1 MQILAVVNEYVCGHG
16 DQHESFLMVSLM
28 VCSDPS
34 SALLYQR
41 ARGSERCSVVQPDP
55 GRPAARLCRS
65 CMLRYLLTR
74 CCLIQEA
81 RPGVFHGYQNTLLN
95 EKKKSK
101 SKVLQRCLKTCSCT
115 YN

>member
-41 ARGSERCSVVQPDP
+41 ARGGEQCSVVQPDP
-55 GRPAARLCRS
+55 GRPAARLCHS
-65 CMLRYLLTR
+65 CMLRYLPTR
-74 CCLIQEA
+74 FLIQAA
-81 RPGVFHGYQNTLLN
+81 RLGVFHGYQNTLPN
-95 EKKKSK
+95 EKKKTTQVK
-101 SKVLQRCLKTCSCT
+101 STAAMSE
-115 YN
+115 NM